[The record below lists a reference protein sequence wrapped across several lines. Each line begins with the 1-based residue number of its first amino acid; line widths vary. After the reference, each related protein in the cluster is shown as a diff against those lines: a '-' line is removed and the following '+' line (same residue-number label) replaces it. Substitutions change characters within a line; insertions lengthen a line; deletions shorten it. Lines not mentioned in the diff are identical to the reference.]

1 MKEIRSDRAPKP
13 VGPYSQAVLVG
24 NTLFLSGQ
32 IGIDPEKGK
41 LVPGLKNQVRQIFKN
56 VEAILQEA
64 GFSKKDIVKVVV
76 YLVDITRFGEL
87 NEVYEEFFSDVEVK
101 PARVTVG
108 VKELPLCAEVEIEVT
123 AVRE

>member
-1 MKEIRSDRAPKP
+1 MKEIKTEKAPKP
-13 VGPYSQAVLVG
+13 VGPYSQAVLVE
-24 NTLFLSGQ
+24 NFLFLSGQ
-32 IGIDPEKGK
+32 IGIDPKNGK

-64 GFSKKDIVKVVV
+64 GFSKKNIAKVVV
-76 YLVDITRFGEL
+76 YMVDLTRFGEL

-108 VKELPLCAEVEIEVT
+108 VKELPLCAEVEIEVI